1 MESFKKC
8 HRVVL
13 AVTQLFV
20 CCAVYYSISRV
31 HSFSDASYEAVLKET
46 GNLKLMME
54 PASAYSVES
63 TGFSVES
70 TGFSVESTGLEP
82 MPSASERPTQR
93 IPLPPLVDAWSSFY
107 HKKNASF
114 LTSDGFS
121 PPLNCRGAAGE
132 STHSRFAVCPS

>member
-31 HSFSDASYEAVLKET
+31 HSFNDTSYEVVLKES

-54 PASAYSVES
+54 PASTY
-63 TGFSVES
+63 
-70 TGFSVESTGLEP
+70 SVESTGLEP
-82 MPSASERPTQR
+82 IPSASERPTQR

-114 LTSDGFS
+114 LTSDGF
-121 PPLNCRGAAGE
+121 PL
-132 STHSRFAVCPS
+132 H

>member
-31 HSFSDASYEAVLKET
+31 HSFNDTSYEVVLKES

-54 PASAYSVES
+54 PASTY
-63 TGFSVES
+63 
-70 TGFSVESTGLEP
+70 SVESTGLEP
-82 MPSASERPTQR
+82 IPSASGRPTQR

-114 LTSDGFS
+114 LTSDGF
-121 PPLNCRGAAGE
+121 PL
-132 STHSRFAVCPS
+132 H

>member
-70 TGFSVESTGLEP
+70 TGLEP

-114 LTSDGFS
+114 LTSDGF
-121 PPLNCRGAAGE
+121 PL
-132 STHSRFAVCPS
+132 H

>member
-70 TGFSVESTGLEP
+70 TGLDPIPT
-82 MPSASERPTQR
+82 ASGRPEQR